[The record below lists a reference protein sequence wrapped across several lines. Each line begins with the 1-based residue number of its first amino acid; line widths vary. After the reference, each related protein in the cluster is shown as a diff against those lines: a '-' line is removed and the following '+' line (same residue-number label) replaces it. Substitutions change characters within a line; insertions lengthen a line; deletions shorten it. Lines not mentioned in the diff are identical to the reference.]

1 MVGAA
6 GDQISEESK
15 AVCLIDAVVN
25 PKWFHTVFCSEQEIR
40 VDEGGAA
47 KRRAAKAGPDVDP
60 GYEGEPLCPVYDG
73 SVDNLVLDLT
83 TNSVLLF
90 VAL

>member
-1 MVGAA
+1 MVGGA
-6 GDQISEESK
+6 GDQVSEESK
-15 AVCLIDAVVN
+15 AVCLIDAVVY
-25 PKWFHTVFCSEQEIR
+25 PKWFHTVLCSKEEIGL
-40 VDEGGAA
+40 DEGSAA

-83 TNSVLLF
+83 TNSFLLF
-90 VAL
+90 IAL